1 MGIFVAYIFFT
12 MTGLL
17 LMKFS
22 QEGIVFA
29 LENGSFNLHI
39 NITMIF
45 ALVMYGIS
53 FLLWTSLV
61 VNNDLGF
68 ILPFSTAIVN
78 VLSVTAGILLFDESM
93 TPLKALG
100 IALAVCGVV
109 IMNLKS

>member
-1 MGIFVAYIFFT
+1 MGIFIAYIFFT
-12 MTGLL
+12 MSGLL

-22 QEGIVFA
+22 REGIVFA

-39 NITMIF
+39 NVTMLV
-45 ALVMYGIS
+45 ALCMYGVS

-78 VLSVTAGILLFDESM
+78 VLSVTAGILLFQESL
-93 TPLKALG
+93 TPMKALG
-100 IALAVCGVV
+100 IALAICGVV
-109 IMNLKS
+109 IMNLKL